1 MLTENLAGFS
11 DSMQKKIVHDNVVKL
26 YGLN

>member
-1 MLTENLAGFS
+1 LTKNLAGFS
-11 DSMQKKIVHDNVVKL
+11 DAVQKKIVHDNVVKL